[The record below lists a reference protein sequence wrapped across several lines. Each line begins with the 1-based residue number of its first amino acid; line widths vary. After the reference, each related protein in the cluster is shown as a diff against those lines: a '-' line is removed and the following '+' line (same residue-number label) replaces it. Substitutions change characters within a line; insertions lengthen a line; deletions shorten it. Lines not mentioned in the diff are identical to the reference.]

1 MEIKSTKIF
10 ILIPAFN
17 EENSINKV
25 IKTLKKNGYHNIFV
39 VNDGSKDETAKIAR
53 LAGAEVL
60 SHIINRGQGAALQTG
75 IEYLREVYNPDI
87 IVTFDAD
94 GQHRADDIPKL
105 IEPLLKN
112 KVDIVLG
119 SRFLD
124 KKCNIPFIRKLILR
138 AGVVFT
144 NILCG
149 INLTD
154 THNGFRALGRKAI
167 DSIKISQRGME
178 HASNII
184 DEINKKKLRYQEVS
198 TEIIYSDYSIK
209 KGTNRNI
216 HFIKMG
222 IKILLKKIL

>member
-1 MEIKSTKIF
+1 METKPTKIF

-17 EENSINKV
+17 EENSIAEV
-25 IKTLKKNGYHNIFV
+25 IKTLKKNGYNNIFV
-39 VNDGSKDETAKIAR
+39 VNDGSKDKTAEVAHQ
-53 LAGAEVL
+53 AGAEVL

-94 GQHRADDIPKL
+94 GQHQADDIPKL
-105 IEPLLKN
+105 IEPLLNN
-112 KVDIVLG
+112 KTDIVLG
-119 SRFLD
+119 SRFLGNE
-124 KKCNIPFIRKLILR
+124 CNIPFIRKLILR
-138 AGVVFT
+138 AGVIFT

-149 INLTD
+149 VTLTD

-184 DEINKKKLRYQEVS
+184 DEIKKKQLRYQEVP